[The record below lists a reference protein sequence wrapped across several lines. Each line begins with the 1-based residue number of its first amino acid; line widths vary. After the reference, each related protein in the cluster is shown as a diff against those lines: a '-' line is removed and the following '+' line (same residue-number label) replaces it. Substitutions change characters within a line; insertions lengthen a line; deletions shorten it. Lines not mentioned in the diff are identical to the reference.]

1 MPSSYG
7 KIPILIVQPLLNL
20 AEIGVD
26 YINVT
31 NEGLEKAYE
40 LGLRAGTEF
49 LQSEKTKGL

>member
-1 MPSSYG
+1 
-7 KIPILIVQPLLNL
+7 LNL

-26 YINVT
+26 YLNVT

-49 LQSEKTKGL
+49 LQSERKRSYNKSLYSLPIANH